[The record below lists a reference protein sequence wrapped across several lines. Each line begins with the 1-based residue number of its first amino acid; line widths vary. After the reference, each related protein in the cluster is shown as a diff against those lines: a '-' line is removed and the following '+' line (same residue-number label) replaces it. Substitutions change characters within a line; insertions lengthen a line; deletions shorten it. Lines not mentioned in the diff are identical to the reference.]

1 MLSLYEDCLGQT
13 INKDKSTIMFS
24 KNSTTVE
31 KENVMA
37 GLGIQSEG
45 RNETYLGLPIYMG
58 RSRSQT
64 FSYLKDRV
72 WKRLQGWKERL
83 LSKAGNEILIKS
95 VVQSIPTYA
104 MSCFDLTKTLCNELG
119 SLVCRFW
126 WAQQENENKVHWV
139 SWELLCRRKE
149 QGGIGYRD
157 LHLFNLAMLARQ
169 GWRLIMEPMSL
180 CAQVLRAKYFPT
192 GDLMAVREKLGIS
205 YSWRSIVRG
214 IQALKK
220 GLIWRVG
227 DGTNIDIWH
236 DPWLPSGITR
246 RPITPRGR
254 TVVNKVTDLI
264 DPTTGKWDKELIEG
278 LFWEEDVKQI
288 LTIPIR
294 EGVEDGLAWHFD
306 NRGYHVLEDE
316 RR

>member
-1 MLSLYEDCLGQT
+1 
-13 INKDKSTIMFS
+13 
-24 KNSTTVE
+24 
-31 KENVMA
+31 
-37 GLGIQSEG
+37 
-45 RNETYLGLPIYMG
+45 
-58 RSRSQT
+58 
-64 FSYLKDRV
+64 
-72 WKRLQGWKERL
+72 
-83 LSKAGNEILIKS
+83 
-95 VVQSIPTYA
+95 
-104 MSCFDLTKTLCNELG
+104 
-119 SLVCRFW
+119 
-126 WAQQENENKVHWV
+126 
-139 SWELLCRRKE
+139 
-149 QGGIGYRD
+149 
-157 LHLFNLAMLARQ
+157 
-169 GWRLIMEPMSL
+169 MEPMSL

-192 GDLMAVREKLGIS
+192 GDLMAVREKPGIS

-220 GLIWRVG
+220 CLIWRVG